1 MGKRNANWQAGDFI
15 SEDRAV
21 TSATTSK
28 HGERESG
35 AKFARF

>member
-1 MGKRNANWQAGDFI
+1 MGKRNGSWQDDDFI
-15 SEDRAV
+15 SEDRAA
-21 TSATTSK
+21 TSVTTSK